1 MRCFPLE
8 YNDRL
13 SMNENAASQI
23 RSRENYKREIPF
35 AIDREDCIQSI
46 DKYALRK
53 HEINY
58 AY

>member
-1 MRCFPLE
+1 
-8 YNDRL
+8 
-13 SMNENAASQI
+13 MNENAASQI

-58 AY
+58 AYWNPGK